1 MKRGEKLIVVTLS
14 LPVVAPLL
22 DVIKAAADRMSGA
35 TAAPTGLGDLD
46 PEMRAEWTAELLATQ
61 NDEVKGFLALFDEE
75 FFGNGRISFRADNA
89 EPMIRACASVRLELR
104 GGPLAKLPNEV
115 LETGEVALTE
125 LEEPVRKAFMAYLFL
140 ATIQELII
148 QHLDSAILDEET

>member
-22 DVIKAAADRMSGA
+22 DVIKAAADRMAGA

-46 PEMRAEWTAELLATQ
+46 AEMQSEWTSELLAAQ
-61 NDEVKGFLALFDEE
+61 NAEVRDFLALFDEE
-75 FFGNGRISFRADNA
+75 FFANGRISFKAANA
-89 EPMIRACASVRLELR
+89 EPMIRACASVRLNLR
-104 GGPLAKLPNEV
+104 AGPLAGLPNEV
-115 LETGEVALTE
+115 LETGEVALE
-125 LEEPVRKAFMAYLFL
+125 ALAEAVRKAFMTYLFL

-148 QHLDSAILDEET
+148 QHLDSAMLEE